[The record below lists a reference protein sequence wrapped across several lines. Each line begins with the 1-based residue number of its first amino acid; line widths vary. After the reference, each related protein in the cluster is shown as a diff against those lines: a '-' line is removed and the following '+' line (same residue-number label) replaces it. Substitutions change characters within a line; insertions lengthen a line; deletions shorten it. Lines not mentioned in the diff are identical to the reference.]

1 MTLTEQVFAQAL
13 LMAGEDSQVS
23 EDVLAVLCQSATA
36 TLRDRLREG
45 LTPEDCKADF
55 VAAASLYALAAFGC
69 VRDGNLEQI
78 TAGDLTVKRSAERAD
93 VASNCLRHQAD
104 LMITPYLKDRFA
116 FMGV

>member
-55 VAAASLYALAAFGC
+55 VAAGALYALAALSETDS
-69 VRDGNLEQI
+69 VSSLQRLEVGDVTMVSGGA
-78 TAGDLTVKRSAERAD
+78 TAA
-93 VASNCLRHQAD
+93 ASCLRKQAELIMAPFVQD
-104 LMITPYLKDRFA
+104 SFSFR
-116 FMGV
+116 GV